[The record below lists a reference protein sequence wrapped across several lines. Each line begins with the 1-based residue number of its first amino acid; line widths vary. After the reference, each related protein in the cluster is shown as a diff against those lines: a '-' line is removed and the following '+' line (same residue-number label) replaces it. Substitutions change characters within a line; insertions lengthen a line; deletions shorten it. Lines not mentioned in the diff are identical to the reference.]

1 MENGCE
7 GKGMDEYG
15 SLYDQLAIK
24 SCLIFTVSASREVFL
39 QDSIPFFELFFQFLL
54 YLVSRLH
61 ALVKSHMLI
70 RFIIFL
76 S

>member
-1 MENGCE
+1 MKNDCE

-39 QDSIPFFELFFQFLL
+39 QRFPSFLPTVLSI
-54 YLVSRLH
+54 S
-61 ALVKSHMLI
+61 S
-70 RFIIFL
+70 IFGF
-76 S
+76 